1 MSENG
6 SATGPMAPLKFG
18 FGFSKIIKKPNLL
31 PNGASSA
38 KNSNIELIDSIEG
51 SSIKV
56 IGKNPEDEAA
66 KRLVIPM
73 TNDQKSTPLSK
84 LIEER
89 LRIANNRKIKSE
101 RVKKEPEIKQ
111 EPLDIKTEPLEETLE
126 QQAARE
132 LIEDLQSKVEI
143 DDTKVFEVPINP
155 DDLPLEGAAESTMDD
170 YENVPIKD
178 FGMAMLRGMGF
189 KDEDKKDDS
198 KKPDLDMPIMRPRG
212 MGLGADKVVKK
223 QPLLVA
229 PGATEVL
236 EIKKRAC
243 VKVLAGKHKNLYATV
258 RKF

>member
-1 MSENG
+1 MKPG
-6 SATGPMAPLKFG
+6 IKAAPMKFG
-18 FGFSKIIKKPNLL
+18 FGFSKVIKKPNLQ

-56 IGKNPEDEAA
+56 IGKNPEDEAE

-73 TNDQKSTPLSK
+73 TNDQKTTPLSK

-101 RVKKEPEIKQ
+101 RIKAEPEIKQ
-111 EPLDIKTEPLEETLE
+111 EPMEVTVEPENETLE

-132 LIEDLQSKVEI
+132 IIEDLKTKVEI
-143 DDTKVFEVPINP
+143 DDTKVFEVPINA
-155 DDLPLEGAAESTMDD
+155 DDLPLEGAEESTMDD

-189 KDEDKKDDS
+189 KDEEKKDDS
-198 KKPDLDMPIMRPRG
+198 KKPDSDVPVMRPRG
-212 MGLGADKVVKK
+212 MGLGADKVIKK
-223 QPLLVA
+223 QPLLIA
-229 PGATEVL
+229 PGSTEVL
-236 EIKKRAC
+236 AIKKKAC
-243 VKVLAGKHKNLYATV
+243 VKILAGKHKNLYAT
-258 RKF
+258 